1 MIKFIK
7 ALGLFFVRLFIYVGT
22 SWNVAR
28 IVRTRTDRNTCGNC
42 LKKKKKKKKLVIA
55 SLWPLVSFPQRI
67 WRSFNQIKMETA
79 CGLRWKFP
87 LVPSPSQKFD
97 LDSQSVSVKCH
108 LTAPFS
114 PNERNTRLLPFHFI
128 IFFVCVC
135 SIWLLGGRNGNV
147 SYPSRTSIAR
157 HMSSFAL
164 CCVPHL

>member
-1 MIKFIK
+1 M
-7 ALGLFFVRLFIYVGT
+7 
-22 SWNVAR
+22 
-28 IVRTRTDRNTCGNC
+28 
-42 LKKKKKKKKLVIA
+42 VIA

-67 WRSFNQIKMETA
+67 RRSFDQIKMETA

-128 IFFVCVC
+128 IIFLCVCVFYLTPRRPEWKC
-135 SIWLLGGRNGNV
+135 FISVSHVNCTSHVIVCPLLR
-147 SYPSRTSIAR
+147 PSSLNSVKCILKPKPD
-157 HMSSFAL
+157 SSW
-164 CCVPHL
+164 